1 VAVPARAAGR
11 LPPGAARAPA
21 RQLACPD
28 HTKIAPEG
36 VHEMDDEVRQFVISA
51 LGAMNYDV
59 SDVTGNTDLGPA
71 GLDLESLAVAELAVQ
86 VEDKFGVKFTDEDTE
101 QLALMTLDE
110 FAGEVGSRIAVTAG
124 GKAE

>member
-1 VAVPARAAGR
+1 
-11 LPPGAARAPA
+11 
-21 RQLACPD
+21 
-28 HTKIAPEG
+28 
-36 VHEMDDEVRQFVISA
+36 MDNEVRQFVIEA

-59 SDVTGNTDLGPA
+59 SEVTGDTDLGPA

-86 VEDKFGVKFTDEDTE
+86 AEDKFGVKFTDEDTE

-110 FAGEVGSRIAVTAG
+110 FAAEVSSRISVTAA